1 MALTG
6 REAVNRFKFRHEVR
20 VRYSEIDGQKLVY
33 HGHYL
38 TYFDCAMVEY
48 FRERLKLE
56 AKQQSLE
63 DVFELALVRTTLEFA
78 KPARLD
84 DRLAVW
90 CRVGRTGR
98 SSLDMEFRITRAGDD
113 TPLVTG
119 RTVYVHFNAD
129 STAARPI
136 PAFVREAILEYEE
149 LDDDGVDSTTAAEAS
164 SIN

>member
-1 MALTG
+1 
-6 REAVNRFKFRHEVR
+6 VNNFKFRHEVR

-56 AKQQSLE
+56 ARKQSLE
-63 DVFELALVRTTLEFA
+63 DVFELALVKTTLEFA
-78 KPARLD
+78 RPARLD

-90 CRVGRTGR
+90 CRVDRTGR
-98 SSLDMEFRITRAGDD
+98 SSLDMEFKITRAGDE

-119 RTVYVHFNAD
+119 RTVYVHFNSN
-129 STAARPI
+129 STMAQPI

-149 LDDDGVDSTTAAEAS
+149 PDDNGIDRAAAAEAS
-164 SIN
+164 PNN

>member
-1 MALTG
+1 MNG
-6 REAVNRFKFRHEVR
+6 FKFQREVR

-48 FRERLKLE
+48 FRERLQLE
-56 AKQQSLE
+56 ARGQSLE
-63 DVFELALVRTTLEFA
+63 DVFELALVKTTLEFA

-90 CRVGRTGR
+90 CRVDRTGR
-98 SSLDMEFRITRAGDD
+98 SSLDMEFKITRAGDE

-119 RTVYVHFNAD
+119 RTVYVHFDAG
-129 STAARPI
+129 STMAQPI
-136 PAFVREAILEYEE
+136 PALVRKAILDYEGA
-149 LDDDGVDSTTAAEAS
+149 DDNGVDCATTTKAS
-164 SIN
+164 PVN

>member
-1 MALTG
+1 MNG
-6 REAVNRFKFRHEVR
+6 FKFQHEVR

-48 FRERLKLE
+48 FRERLQLD
-56 AKQQSLE
+56 ASGQSLE
-63 DVFELALVRTTLEFA
+63 DVFELALVKTTLEFA

-90 CRVGRTGR
+90 CRVDRTGR
-98 SSLDMEFRITRAGDD
+98 SSLDMDFKITRAGDE

-119 RTVYVHFNAD
+119 RTVYVHFDAG
-129 STAARPI
+129 STMARPI
-136 PAFVREAILEYEE
+136 PVSVLKAILEYEGA
-149 LDDDGVDSTTAAEAS
+149 DDSGIARATIAEAS
-164 SIN
+164 PVS